1 MAIKS
6 TILTYFF
13 IRQNGGYNQNNV
25 GKDVEQQKLWFNT
38 NDNKRWEKRF
48 IDFYETVHTLP
59 YWNVSHEIVVENQVN

>member
-13 IRQNGGYNQNNV
+13 IRQNVGYNQNNV

-38 NDNKRWEKRF
+38 NDNERWEKRF
-48 IDFYETVHTLP
+48 IDFYETVYTLP
-59 YWNVSHEIVVENQVN
+59 YWNVSHEIVVDNQVN